1 MKYDD
6 MSREELIR
14 HIIALDE
21 YHENVIVFWGGK
33 KEFGETFT
41 QVVENKDGVYTED
54 EVQDASIILNTPEAF
69 DDFVQL
75 VRESFDR
82 GGINYVLSEKITSI
96 MQEVADRHR
105 QNRAASIN

>member
-33 KEFGETFT
+33 KEFRETFA
-41 QVVENKDGVYTED
+41 QVIENRDGPYTDE
-54 EVQDASIILNTPEAF
+54 EVQDASIILDTPGAF
-69 DDFVQL
+69 DDFVEL
-75 VRESFDR
+75 VRDSFDR

-105 QNRAASIN
+105 QNKPASIN